1 MLTSLLSRAFGS
13 RSGEAAPQIDIVA
26 LLVVGSA
33 LVMATPGNAATM
45 SQKTFGGWTVSCVE
59 PDKAAK
65 RCSMVQSQ
73 VQVDKQTNRKS
84 LALRW
89 TISTDEKHEQ
99 TLGFMVPTG
108 VSIKE
113 GVRFFLG
120 DADPIVVAYTF
131 CGPRICFASIPLDA
145 KTIAATKA
153 SKKASAS
160 AVLGSKQLMQVQL
173 DLSGFGEAYDYLVQQ
188 LS

>member
-1 MLTSLLSRAFGS
+1 FCMVKWLLSAALRG
-13 RSGEAAPQIDIVA
+13 RSGGAVPQIDIVA

-33 LVMATPGNAATM
+33 LVMATPGDATEM

-59 PDKAAK
+59 PHKPPTP
-65 RCSMVQSQ
+65 CSMYQSQ
-73 VQVDKQTNRKS
+73 IQVDKQTNRKS

-99 TLGFMVPTG
+99 TMGFMVPSG

-120 DADPIVVAYTF
+120 DAEPVVVAYTF
-131 CGPRICFASIPLDA
+131 CGPRICVASTSLDA
-145 KTIAATKA
+145 KTIAATK
-153 SKKASAS
+153 
-160 AVLGSKQLMQVQL
+160 
-173 DLSGFGEAYDYLVQQ
+173 
-188 LS
+188 